1 MSVSEAVIPRSAASP
16 ATQRSVIRF
25 DMAASFSVAYW
36 GSEGF
41 GTFVMPC
48 PSAVCWR
55 AALNSSVVMSL
66 LGAS

>member
-1 MSVSEAVIPRSAASP
+1 
-16 ATQRSVIRF
+16 
-25 DMAASFSVAYW
+25 MAASFSVAYW